1 MKHLHEIDPDIY
13 NAIQQEAFNESN
25 RLVMIAS
32 ENHVSRAVLEA
43 QGCVLTNK
51 YAEGYPHKRYYGG
64 CEVADMVEE
73 LAIMR
78 AKELFGCEHVNVQPH
93 SGSQANMAVYMAM
106 LKPEDTIMGLDL
118 SCGGHLTHGS
128 SVSFSGIIYNAV
140 GYGVNKSTHVFDY
153 DELLSLAKTHRPK
166 MIVCGASAY
175 PRVIDFKMFQSVAD
189 EVGAYLL
196 ADIAH
201 IAGMV
206 ATNLHPSP
214 IDVCDFVTTTTH
226 KTLRGPRG
234 GMIMCKEKYAK
245 AIDKVIFPGI
255 QGGPLMHIIA
265 AKAVCFKEALSP
277 EFALYQEQVIKNT
290 RVLADEFIH
299 YGLNLVSGG
308 TDTHLLLIDLTS
320 RGVTGKVVEDSLGKA
335 NIIVNKNTIPYD
347 SKGPVLTSGIRIGTP
362 SLTTRGMR
370 EEEMIMIAHWIEQV
384 IAEPT
389 NEEILMD
396 IKHQVLALTERF
408 PIYEWVWGESKR

>member
-1 MKHLHEIDPDIY
+1 MNRLREFDPDIY
-13 NAIQQEAFNESN
+13 NTIQQEAHNESN

-43 QGCVLTNK
+43 QGSVLTNK

-64 CEVADMVEE
+64 CECADIVEE
-73 LAIMR
+73 LAVMR

-106 LKPEDTIMGLDL
+106 LKPQDTIMGLDL

-128 SVSFSGIIYNAV
+128 KVSFSGIVYNSV

-153 DELLSLAKTHRPK
+153 DELLLLAKTHKPK

-175 PRVIDFKMFQSVAD
+175 PRIIDFKMFRQIAD

-206 ATNLHPSP
+206 AAGVHPSP
-214 IDVCDFVTTTTH
+214 IAVCDFVTTTTH

-234 GMIMCKEKYAK
+234 GMIMCQEKYSK
-245 AIDKVIFPGI
+245 AIDKMIFPGI
-255 QGGPLMHIIA
+255 QGGPLMHTIA
-265 AKAVCFKEALSP
+265 AKAVCFKEALTP
-277 EFALYQEQVIKNT
+277 EFVQYQQQIVKNAKI
-290 RVLADEFIH
+290 LADEFTH
-299 YGLNLVSGG
+299 YGLSIVSGG
-308 TDTHLLLIDLTS
+308 TDTHLLLINLTPQ
-320 RGVTGKVVEDSLGKA
+320 GLTGKEIEGSLGKA

-347 SKGPVLTSGIRIGTP
+347 QKGPVLTSGIRIGTP
-362 SLTTRGMR
+362 SLTTRGMK
-370 EEEMIMIAHWIEQV
+370 EEEMIMIGHWIEQA
-384 IAEPT
+384 ISDPT
-389 NEEILMD
+389 NEEILME
-396 IKHQVLALTERF
+396 IQHQVLALTERF
-408 PIYEWVWGESKR
+408 PIYEWV

>member
-1 MKHLHEIDPDIY
+1 MDNLCEFDPDIY
-13 NAIQQEAFNESN
+13 NAIRQEAFNESN

-32 ENHVSRAVLEA
+32 ENHVSLSVLEA
-43 QGCVLTNK
+43 QGSVLTNK

-64 CEVADMVEE
+64 CECADVVEE

-106 LKPEDTIMGLDL
+106 LKPGDTIMGLDL

-128 SVSFSGIIYNAV
+128 RVSFSGIVYNAV
-140 GYGVNKSTHVFDY
+140 TYGVNKSTHVFDY
-153 DELLSLAKTHRPK
+153 DELLSLAKTHKPR

-175 PRVIDFKMFQSVAD
+175 PRVIDFKMFRNLAD

-206 ATNLHPSP
+206 AAGIHSSP
-214 IDVCDFVTTTTH
+214 VDVCDFVTTTTH

-245 AIDKVIFPGI
+245 AIDKMIFPGI
-255 QGGPLMHIIA
+255 QGGPLMHTIA
-265 AKAVCFKEALSP
+265 AKAVCFKEALTP
-277 EFALYQEQVIKNT
+277 EFVQYQQQIVKNAG
-290 RVLADEFIH
+290 VLAEELMH
-299 YGLNLVSGG
+299 YGLSLVSGG
-308 TDTHLLLIDLTS
+308 TDTHLLLINLTS
-320 RGVTGKVVEDSLGKA
+320 QGLTGKVVEDSLGKA

-347 SKGPVLTSGIRIGTP
+347 PKGPVLTSGIRIGTP
-362 SLTTRGMR
+362 SLTTRGMKA
-370 EEEMIMIAHWIEQV
+370 EEMIMIGHWIEHV
-384 IAEPT
+384 ISDPT
-389 NEEILMD
+389 NEEMLMD
-396 IKHQVLALTERF
+396 VKHQVLALTERF
-408 PIYEWVWGESKR
+408 PIYEWMWKGMNG

>member
-1 MKHLHEIDPDIY
+1 MDNLRNFDPDIY

-64 CEVADMVEE
+64 CEVADIVEE

-106 LKPEDTIMGLDL
+106 LKPGDTIMGLDL

-128 SVSFSGIIYNAV
+128 RVSFSGIVYNAA

-153 DELLSLAKTHRPK
+153 DELLALAKTHKPK

-175 PRVIDFKMFQSVAD
+175 PRVIDFKMFRNLAD

-201 IAGMV
+201 IAGLV
-206 ATNLHPSP
+206 AANIHPSP
-214 IDVCDFVTTTTH
+214 VDICDFVTTTTH

-234 GMIMCKEKYAK
+234 GMIMCKEKYAA
-245 AIDKVIFPGI
+245 AIDKMIFPGI
-255 QGGPLMHIIA
+255 QGGPLMHTIA
-265 AKAVCFKEALSP
+265 AKAVCFKEALYP
-277 EFALYQEQVIKNT
+277 GFVQYQQQVVKNA
-290 RVLADEFIH
+290 RVLADELMH
-299 YGLNLVSGG
+299 YGLSLVSGG

-320 RGVTGKVVEDSLGKA
+320 QGLTGKVVEDSLGKA
-335 NIIVNKNTIPYD
+335 NIIVNKNAIPYD
-347 SKGPVLTSGIRIGTP
+347 PKGPVLTSGIRIGTP
-362 SLTTRGMR
+362 SLTTRGMKGD
-370 EEEMIMIAHWIEQV
+370 EMIMIGHWIEQV
-384 IAEPT
+384 IADPT
-389 NEEILMD
+389 NEEMLVD

-408 PIYEWVWGESKR
+408 PIYEWMWQEKAC